1 MYKQE
6 FLDKMEEKL
15 KKERTAIEAEINK
28 LSAPEEA
35 MDNPN
40 AEDLAQDAAED
51 IIEESLLRVHRD
63 ILNRIEDALY
73 RIKDG
78 TYGRCIQCGTEI
90 SQEDLDR
97 EPWVEH
103 CEKCNK
109 K

>member
-1 MYKQE
+1 MYNQE
-6 FLDKMEEKL
+6 FLEKMEKSL
-15 KKERTAIEAEINK
+15 KDERAVIEAEINK
-28 LSAPEEA
+28 LSAPEEP

-63 ILNRIEDALY
+63 ILNRINDALY
-73 RIKDG
+73 RIKDS
-78 TYGRCIQCGTEI
+78 TYGRCIECGAEI
-90 SQEDLDR
+90 SQEDLGR
-97 EPWVEH
+97 EPWVER